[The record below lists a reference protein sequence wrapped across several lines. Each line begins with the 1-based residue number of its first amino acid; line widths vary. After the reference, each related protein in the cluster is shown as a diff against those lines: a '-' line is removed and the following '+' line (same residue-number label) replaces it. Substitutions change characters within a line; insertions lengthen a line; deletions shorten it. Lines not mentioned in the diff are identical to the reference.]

1 MEQRAITAA
10 LAVLATLAAGPRV
23 LAQDALRIGYVNV
36 VKIIETAP
44 QGESVLKKLEAEFG
58 PRDKQL
64 RSLRDRIKKLEEE
77 LEKNPLAPNDTG
89 RTEKERELADL
100 RRNLKR
106 DSQEFREDYNVR
118 RNEELAAL
126 QKVVS
131 QAIVQ
136 VAKEEKYDLVLHEGA
151 VYAGD
156 RVDITEKVLNRLRT
170 KKP

>member
-1 MEQRAITAA
+1 MTGRAATAA
-10 LAVLATLAAGPRV
+10 LGMLALLGAALP
-23 LAQDALRIGYVNV
+23 APAEEALRLGYVNV
-36 VKIIETAP
+36 VKVIEQAP

-64 RSLRDRIKKLEEE
+64 RALRDRIKALEEE
-77 LEKNPLAPNDTG
+77 LEKNALAQRETDRAG
-89 RTEKERELADL
+89 KERELADL

-118 RNEELAAL
+118 RNEELGAL
-126 QKVVS
+126 QKIVY

-136 VAKEEKYDLVLHEGA
+136 VAKEEKYDLVIHEGA

-156 RVDITEKVLNRLRT
+156 RVDITDKVLNRLRA